1 MVPCMHCN
9 VKQSSSLFVVVDA
22 TSTPLRVGGLYLL
35 RKGETPEGMPFFV
48 LRLSVFSSLSLSQC
62 FEVCVCGDPTVR
74 ESSACQPQSSHLGSA
89 FSKGTELS

>member
-48 LRLSVFSSLSLSQC
+48 LRLSVFSSLSLSHSVLRC
-62 FEVCVCGDPTVR
+62 
-74 ESSACQPQSSHLGSA
+74 ACAETPQ
-89 FSKGTELS
+89 